1 MNQEFL
7 LQLITAPVVT
17 EKSSIAADLN
27 NQYVFK
33 VDSSANKADI
43 KEIGRAS
50 CRERV

>member
-27 NQYVFK
+27 NQQLPIYL
-33 VDSSANKADI
+33 D
-43 KEIGRAS
+43 G
-50 CRERV
+50 